1 MSVFGYEKFLRS
13 VSRNGQE
20 FILFSNLTKRED
32 FIAVS
37 PVGTLRKA
45 KMKRA
50 SIAVFKKLSYILA
63 AIVVLASVSL
73 GFVFS
78 SFWFFALLIVVVL
91 LVVEWIHATEEGK
104 TTSEAIFGRRCE
116 RYFTE
121 TVLIIGAQSTRDL
134 FVDYMLN
141 ASDEEFL
148 NTAEKMARN
157 SEIKRAILELESK
170 IRHSRRDSEIV
181 ELAQIKLK
189 ALRKKEKAS
198 DSEIFSFIHNLKVES
213 EDKSLFES
221 VFKAEKLLA
230 G

>member
-20 FILFSNLTKRED
+20 FILFSNLTKHED

-63 AIVVLASVSL
+63 AIIVLASVALAVIVSISWL
-73 GFVFS
+73 
-78 SFWFFALLIVVVL
+78 FALLIALVL
-91 LVVEWIHATEEGK
+91 LVVEWINETEEGK

-121 TVLIIGAQSTRDL
+121 TVLIVGSRSRRDL
-134 FVDYMLN
+134 FMNYMLN
-141 ASDEEFL
+141 ASDEEFV
-148 NTAEKMARN
+148 NIAEKMVRN
-157 SEIKRAILELESK
+157 SEIKRAVFDLESK
-170 IRHSRRDSEIV
+170 IYRSRSDSEIV
-181 ELAQIKLK
+181 ELAQIRLK

-198 DSEIFSFIHNLKVES
+198 DREILSFIHNLKVES
-213 EDKSLFES
+213 EDRSLFES
-221 VFKAEKLLA
+221 VFKAEKLLVD
-230 G
+230 